1 MDDEELERTGILQS
15 ISKYDDDEAYILEI
29 VEEYEDRIDYLDIDE
44 DKKKEIKKLCLEIK
58 RTENEEEMEELY
70 SKLKELVE
78 E

>member
-15 ISKYDDDEAYILEI
+15 ISKYDDDESYILEI
-29 VEEYEDRIDYLDIDE
+29 VEEYEDRIDYLDMDE

>member
-15 ISKYDDDEAYILEI
+15 ISKYDDDESYILEI